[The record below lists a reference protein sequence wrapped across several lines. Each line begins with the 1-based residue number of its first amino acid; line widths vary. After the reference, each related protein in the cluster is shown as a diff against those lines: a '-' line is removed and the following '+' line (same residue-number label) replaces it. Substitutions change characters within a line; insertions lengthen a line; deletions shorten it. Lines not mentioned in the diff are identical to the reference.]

1 MAKTA
6 RLDETPKAR
15 LNKLAEKE
23 GPIKQKASDLP
34 VYGTRIDP
42 KTVKRIRIAIV

>member
-15 LNKLAEKE
+15 LSKLVEKE
-23 GPIKQKASDLP
+23 ESRKQKHPTSP
-34 VYGTRIDP
+34 FMGQG
-42 KTVKRIRIAIV
+42 